1 MEPESEEEY
10 RWQHL
15 DFKRNI
21 STCFQDQKL
30 QIFWKQ
36 FRTTIKKK
44 LLLRIRRLLAHL
56 LPLEQQFLCLYQL
69 FYKGNLEEIE
79 EIFSKEL
86 TKIIITNSQK
96 RVSREN
102 SNLDKTGESTKQS
115 TMLRCPLHYLKSL
128 AWKMMCYT
136 PTPNLTRHIN
146 LHKSFSFSMTHSC

>member
-1 MEPESEEEY
+1 MEQHGFPPNCEKSNMEPESEEEY

-86 TKIIITNSQK
+86 TKIIITN
-96 RVSREN
+96 RRGV
-102 SNLDKTGESTKQS
+102 
-115 TMLRCPLHYLKSL
+115 P
-128 AWKMMCYT
+128 
-136 PTPNLTRHIN
+136 
-146 LHKSFSFSMTHSC
+146 